1 MFYIYGDY
9 GYAAET
15 LLKEYDT
22 LTEARVFFN
31 KYTRSDLGGHEI
43 VEIAQFD
50 EDGEYIVHERA
61 VSEDYS
67 EEDFI
72 YDDAEKE

>member
-31 KYTRSDLGGHEI
+31 KYTRNDLGGYEI

-50 EDGEYIVHERA
+50 EDGEYIVHESRHA
-61 VSEDYS
+61 ENYG
-67 EEDFI
+67 EEDFV
-72 YDDAEKE
+72 YDDSEEE